1 MQGGDFARLQ
11 LISPN
16 FANTLTE
23 EEETYRMCANG
34 NTKAPIILIF
44 CFCVLLNA
52 AMSAAAQDTVG
63 EVSGH
68 VVSSRGNEPL
78 ALVEIQIPGT
88 SFRSVTTDD
97 GSFRFTGVPAG
108 QHVLQ
113 ASIVGYYTIHQE
125 FALADGES
133 KNFEIVL
140 TPSNTRVS
148 ETVNVVAD

>member
-1 MQGGDFARLQ
+1 MLNSEFPSDKNWELRIEHWSDLSEILSMWQNRGRTK
-11 LISPN
+11 LISVVV
-16 FANTLTE
+16 
-23 EEETYRMCANG
+23 
-34 NTKAPIILIF
+34 
-44 CFCVLLNA
+44 CFCILLLA
-52 AMSAAAQDTVG
+52 AVSAAAQDNVS

-113 ASIVGYYTIHQE
+113 A
-125 FALADGES
+125 
-133 KNFEIVL
+133 
-140 TPSNTRVS
+140 
-148 ETVNVVAD
+148 